1 MYLFSALI
9 AFFITLTCML
19 LLKPLAVRLDL
30 VDAPNSRKHHQ
41 GDTPLIGGLAMFT
54 GFLAAL
60 LTLPISLQHYR
71 AFIAGCAL
79 LVFTGLLDDFHELSP
94 KSRFFSQIFAL
105 ILMFFWGGIK
115 LTQLGDLF
123 FCRKL
128 NLSITSLPVTVIAG
142 LGIINAI
149 NMLDGIDGLAGTVVL
164 SELLLLSCCAI
175 TNGQFLAVHILLVM
189 IAVVCAFLCLNF
201 RWLGRSHAQVFMGD
215 AGSMFLGFA
224 LVWFLIE
231 FSQSGSI
238 VVTPVTMLWL
248 MILPLFDTTAVILYR
263 ISKKK
268 SVFSSDREHLHHL
281 LSAFNLS
288 PAKISLSLGAIN
300 LVLGGVGLLA
310 YYCQWREG
318 LMFIGFLILFV
329 LYFIGVSYLR
339 VQLYKKRNS
348 VVFAHLLSKN

>member
-1 MYLFSALI
+1 MYLFSACI
-9 AFFITLTCML
+9 AFFITFICIL
-19 LLKPLAVRLDL
+19 LLKPLAARLGL

-41 GDTPLIGGLAMFT
+41 VDTPLIGGLAMFI

-94 KSRFFSQIFAL
+94 KSRFFAQIFAL

-115 LTQLGDLF
+115 LTQFGNLF
-123 FCRKL
+123 FCKKL
-128 NLSITSLPVTVIAG
+128 NLNMASLPVTVIAG

-149 NMLDGIDGLAGTVVL
+149 NMIDGIDGLAGTVVL
-164 SELLLLSCCAI
+164 SELLLLGCCAI
-175 TNGQFLAVHILLVM
+175 TSGQFLAAHILLVM

-201 RWLGRSHAQVFMGD
+201 RWVGRSQAQVFMGD

-231 FSQSGSI
+231 FSQSGTTA
-238 VVTPVTMLWL
+238 VTPVTMLWF
-248 MILPLFDTTAVILYR
+248 MTLPLFDTTAVMLYR
-263 ISKKK
+263 MRRKK

-281 LSAFNLS
+281 LSEFNLS
-288 PAKISLSLGAIN
+288 PARISLSLGAIN
-300 LVLGGVGLLA
+300 LILGVVGLLA
-310 YYCQWREG
+310 YYYQWVEG
-318 LMFIGFLILFV
+318 MMFIGFLVLFV
-329 LYFIGVSYLR
+329 LYFISVNYLR
-339 VQLYKKRNS
+339 LQLYKKRNS